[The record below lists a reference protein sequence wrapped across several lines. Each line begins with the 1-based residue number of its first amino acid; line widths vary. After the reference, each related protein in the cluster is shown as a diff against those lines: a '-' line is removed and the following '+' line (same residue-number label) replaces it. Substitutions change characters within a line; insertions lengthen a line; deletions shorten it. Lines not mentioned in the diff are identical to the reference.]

1 MENTV
6 SLPQLT
12 AQEVRVLG
20 CLIEKSRTTPDY
32 YPLTL
37 NALIAACNQ
46 KSSRN
51 PVVEYE
57 QHEVLE
63 AIDGLKKKGLL
74 ALVLGDGRSTKYRH
88 AIAVKYSLDPAEI
101 TSLGLLFLRGPL
113 TVGEIKNMSGRM
125 YDYEDLEEVNQVLSN
140 LMQNDQPFV
149 AQMERRTGQKEAR
162 YYHLFAPFT
171 ESDFQVSVAGN
182 SSNEKVQEFE
192 NRISTLEEQVAEL
205 KKIID
210 DLMN

>member
-1 MENTV
+1 MENENQH
-6 SLPQLT
+6 PQLT
-12 AQEVRVLG
+12 AAEIRVLG
-20 CLIEKSRTTPDY
+20 SLIEKSRTTPDY
-32 YPLTL
+32 YPMTL
-37 NALIAACNQ
+37 NAIITACNQ

-57 QHEVLE
+57 QHVVLE

-74 ALVLGDGRSTKYRH
+74 AHVLGDGRTTKYRH
-88 AIAVKYSLDPAEI
+88 TIAVKYPLDPAEI

-125 YDYEDLEEVNQVLSN
+125 YDFEDLEEVQNVLN
-140 LMQNDQPFV
+140 ALLQAEMPFV
-149 AQMERRTGQKEAR
+149 AQMERRPGQKEAR
-162 YYHLFAPFT
+162 FYHLFAPFV
-171 ESDFQVSVAGN
+171 EPEEGGSNASSSGKFQEMEARLN
-182 SSNEKVQEFE
+182 A
-192 NRISTLEEQVAEL
+192 LEEQVADL